1 MKLWMGNIA
10 PDTRDEEITELV
22 KKYAPELTCKNVQR
36 VEGTGSRPGAILEL
50 TGGELG
56 ALEKL
61 SLRLN
66 GVFWKKREL
75 VCQKLGI

>member
-10 PDTRDEEITELV
+10 PGTSDDELKDLV
-22 KKYAPELTCKNVQR
+22 KKYAPELTCTSISR
-36 VEGTGSRPGAILEL
+36 VEGTGSRPGAVLEF
-50 TGGELG
+50 TGGAMG
-56 ALEKL
+56 AMEKL

-66 GVFWKKREL
+66 GIYWKERSL